1 MKVYIIL
8 LTTIVIDEEEERE
21 PIRCHFIRNDAN
33 MTDVFRKS
41 TASQ

>member
-8 LTTIVIDEEEERE
+8 LTTIVIGEEEEGE
-21 PIRCHFIRNDAN
+21 PIRCHFIGNDTN